1 MGGINHRLYFV
12 LDTIIKCI
20 WIKIQLIVEFNLGFQ
35 DFANIIYPPQ
45 KKSTTYGRILGQFY
59 ADDEI
64 QPVFLRPDTF
74 LYTAENGELIQPQVV
89 LRR

>member
-1 MGGINHRLYFV
+1 MYLNKNTTYGR
-12 LDTIIKCI
+12 I
-20 WIKIQLIVEFNLGFQ
+20 WSWFSGLCQYNLTV
-35 DFANIIYPPQ
+35 PP